1 LTNRRLSSI
10 YGRNVDGGHGQAG
23 YAHAA
28 FERLGKMTGLSVTM
42 VRKRVLPIAALLL
55 S

>member
-1 LTNRRLSSI
+1 M
-10 YGRNVDGGHGQAG
+10 DGGHGQAG
-23 YAHAA
+23 YPHAA
-28 FERLGKMTGLSVTM
+28 FERLGKMTGPSVMM